1 MYVLFGAIFVA
12 GLLVMWGIAAIE
24 NYGAKGALAVL
35 LLVLV
40 LAEKAIFD
48 VMLPA
53 GRDEI
58 LRQNSE
64 CTTYADYTSPG
75 CPGYRP
81 PGR

>member
-1 MYVLFGAIFVA
+1 MFLLFGAIFVA

-35 LLVLV
+35 LIILVLM
-40 LAEKAIFD
+40 EKAIFD

-58 LRQNSE
+58 IRQNDK
-64 CTTYADYTSPG
+64 CTTYAEYTRPG

-81 PGR
+81 PER